1 MVVTIPFDAVI
12 TGLAAAILR
21 FGSID
26 IRPAPVVVARAV
38 PAAVAVRAAVVRP
51 AVVAVRATV
60 APPAVVVARDE
71 PPVVRAAAARVA
83 AVVVAVRV
91 AVVVPVARGDA
102 FVVPR
107 DATARD
113 ASVRADVVVRAA
125 TTRDEFPAAVP
136 RPDDFVPD
144 VAGTA
149 RDAVVLFATGV
160 AFTGA
165 REIFTGTGVSD
176 AAVSVVSSTI
186 SVSGIIKKPFSSY
199 IASAYST
206 ALSSVM
212 KTGAT
217 SANAGNTSSPPTNIA
232 SRFMVK
238 ISFLYV
244 NFIIL

>member
-1 MVVTIPFDAVI
+1 MTVPFDAVI
-12 TGLAAAILR
+12 TGLAEATFPR
-21 FGSID
+21 ID
-26 IRPAPVVVARAV
+26 IRSVPVVVARAV

-60 APPAVVVARDE
+60 VPDVVAARDE

-165 REIFTGTGVSD
+165 REIFTGADVSG
-176 AAVSVVSSTI
+176 AVVSAVSSTI
-186 SVSGIIKKPFSSY
+186 PVSGIIKKPFSSY
-199 IASAYST
+199 IASAYSS
-206 ALSSVM
+206 APSSVM

-238 ISFLYV
+238 ISFLCV
-244 NFIIL
+244 KFIIL